1 VTTDAAWSL
10 PSLRTDSVNRGLCI
24 SLFTLE
30 IVVLAS
36 AFRFFLFF
44 MVILIPFVCGV
55 YSQGRI
61 TPFRQKMSRS
71 GICRATSGEQPPF
84 SWQPTSPVKWRCD
97 ERFLRWS

>member
-10 PSLRTDSVNRGLCI
+10 PSLRTDSVNRGFCI

-36 AFRFFLFF
+36 AFRFFLFS

-55 YSQGRI
+55 CSQGRI

-71 GICRATSGEQPPF
+71 GICGTWSGEQPHF
-84 SWQPTSPVKWRCD
+84 RGYQHL
-97 ERFLRWS
+97 E